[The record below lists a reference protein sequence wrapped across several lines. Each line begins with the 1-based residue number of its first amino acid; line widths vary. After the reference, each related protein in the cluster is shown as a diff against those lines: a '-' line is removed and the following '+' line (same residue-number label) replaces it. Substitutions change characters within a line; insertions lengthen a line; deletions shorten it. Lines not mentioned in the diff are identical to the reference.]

1 MFLERIYDESLAQAA
16 YLVACDHTNLAV
28 VIDANRDVESCLR
41 VADHHRF
48 KIVAVTETHIHADFV
63 SGSRELARRT
73 GGRLL
78 LSCEGGPG
86 WQYGFATP
94 NSATLLRHGDS
105 FDVGLLRFDVRHTP
119 GHTPEHLSF
128 VVTDRGM
135 NERPVGMFT
144 GDFIFV
150 GDVGRPDLLERAAN
164 QQGTMDVLA
173 RRLFQSIQA
182 TRDLPDYL
190 QLWPGHGAG
199 SACGRALGALPS
211 TTLGFERVANWAF
224 QFTDE
229 TCFAK
234 EVLSGQ
240 PEPPAY
246 FARMKSV
253 NRAGP
258 PVFPE
263 LGPLPEL
270 GAQEIQDAFHRG
282 VTVVDVRSTADFA
295 AGHIPGTLSIPMG
308 TSLATWAGTFVD
320 YTRDMVLVAD
330 DDDRLQRARYTLAL
344 IGLDRVVARAGR
356 RAREEWQVEIGELE
370 RVDQVS
376 IEEVANDED
385 RTVIDV
391 RGNAEWE
398 EGHLPNARHYFLG
411 ELVRKARELP
421 HDTPIAVHCHGGTR
435 ASVAASLLQAQ
446 GFTNVANMS
455 GGYRAWTEAKLPV
468 ERDDAPAD
476 IGSDSV

>member
-16 YLVACDHTNLAV
+16 YVVACDHTKLAV
-28 VIDANRDVESCLR
+28 VIDANRDIESCIR
-41 VADHHRF
+41 VAEHQRF
-48 KIVAVTETHIHADFV
+48 RVIAATETHIHADFV
-63 SGSRELARRT
+63 SGTREVARRT
-73 GGRLL
+73 GARLL

-86 WQYGFATP
+86 WQYAFATP
-94 NSATLLRHGDS
+94 DTTTLLRHGDS

-128 VVTDRGM
+128 IVTDRGM
-135 NERPVGMFT
+135 SERPVGIFT

-164 QQGTMDVLA
+164 QQGTMEGMA
-173 RRLFQSIQA
+173 RKLFQSLKA
-182 TRDLPDYL
+182 TTDLPDYL

-199 SACGRALGALPS
+199 SSCGRELGALPS

-224 QFTDE
+224 QFHDE
-229 TCFAK
+229 NSFVE

-240 PEPPAY
+240 PEPPGY
-246 FARMKSV
+246 FARMKMV
-253 NRAGP
+253 NRSGP
-258 PVFPE
+258 P
-263 LGPLPEL
+263 PLPSLAPIREV
-270 GAQEIQDAFHRG
+270 GAHQIQDAFHTG
-282 VTVVDVRSTADFA
+282 VTVVDVRSSASFA
-295 AGHIPGTLSIPMG
+295 AGHIPGTMSIPMG
-308 TSLATWAGTFVD
+308 TSLATWAGTFVPES
-320 YTRDMVLVAD
+320 RDIVLITG
-330 DDDRLQRARYTLAL
+330 DDDRLSRARHTLAL
-344 IGLDRVVARAGR
+344 IGLDRVVAWAGQRALD
-356 RAREEWQVEIGELE
+356 EWQSEIGELE
-370 RVDQVS
+370 RVEQVS
-376 IEEVANDED
+376 VETIANGDE

-411 ELVRKARELP
+411 DLVRQARDLP

-455 GGYRAWTEAKLPV
+455 GGYRAWTEANKPV
-468 ERDDAPAD
+468 ERDEAHAD
-476 IGSDSV
+476 VPK

>member
-1 MFLERIYDESLAQAA
+1 MFLERIYEESLAQAA
-16 YLVACDHTNLAV
+16 YLVACDHTKLAV

-41 VADHHRF
+41 VAEHYGYQ
-48 KIVAVTETHIHADFV
+48 IVAVTETHIHADFV
-63 SGSRELARRT
+63 SGSRELSRRT
-73 GGRLL
+73 GARLL

-94 NSATLLRHGDS
+94 NSTTLLRHGDS
-105 FDVGLLRFDVRHTP
+105 FDVGLLHFDVRHTP

-128 VVTDRGM
+128 IVTDRGM

-150 GDVGRPDLLERAAN
+150 GDVGRPDLLERVAN
-164 QQGTMDVLA
+164 QRGTTDALA

-190 QLWPGHGAG
+190 QIWPGHGAG

-211 TTLGFERVANWAF
+211 TTLGFERIANWAF
-224 QFTDE
+224 QISDE
-229 TCFAK
+229 TSFVE

-240 PEPPAY
+240 PEPPPY

-258 PVFPE
+258 APFPE
-263 LGPLPEL
+263 LGPLPEV

-282 VTVVDVRSTADFA
+282 VTVVDVRSSANFA

-320 YTRDMVLVAD
+320 DTRDILLIAD
-330 DDDRLQRARYTLAL
+330 DDDRLQRARRTLAL
-344 IGLDRVVARAGR
+344 IGLDRVVARASR
-356 RAREEWQVEIGELE
+356 RAREEWQTEFGELG
-370 RVDQVS
+370 RVEQLS
-376 IEEVANDED
+376 IDEVANADE

-391 RGNAEWE
+391 RGDAEWE

-411 ELVRKARELP
+411 DLVRKARELP

-468 ERDDAPAD
+468 ERDEASAD
-476 IGSDSV
+476 V

>member
-16 YLVACDHTNLAV
+16 YLVACDHTKQAV
-28 VIDANRDVESCLR
+28 VIDANRDIESCLR
-41 VADHHRF
+41 VAEHHGFR
-48 KIVAVTETHIHADFV
+48 IVAATETHIHADFV
-63 SGSRELARRT
+63 SGTRDLARRT
-73 GGRLL
+73 GARLL

-86 WQYGFATP
+86 WQYAFATP
-94 NSATLLRHGDS
+94 NTTTLLRHGDS
-105 FDVGLLRFDVRHTP
+105 FDVGLLHFDVRHTP

-128 VVTDRGM
+128 IVTDRGM
-135 NERPVGMFT
+135 SERPVGIFT

-164 QQGTMDVLA
+164 QQGTTEVLA

-190 QLWPGHGAG
+190 QIWPGHGAG
-199 SACGRALGALPS
+199 SACGKSLGALPS

-224 QFTDE
+224 QYTDE
-229 TCFAK
+229 NSFLEA
-234 EVLSGQ
+234 VVSGQ
-240 PEPPAY
+240 PEPPGY
-246 FARMKSV
+246 FARMKTV

-258 PVFPE
+258 TPFPD
-263 LGPLPEL
+263 LGPLPEI
-270 GAQEIQDAFHRG
+270 GAQQIQDAFHRG
-282 VTVVDVRSTADFA
+282 VTVVDVRSSADFA

-320 YTRDMVLVAD
+320 DSRDIVLIAD
-330 DDDRLQRARYTLAL
+330 DDDRLQHARHTLAL

-356 RAREEWQVEIGELE
+356 RARDEWQAEIGELE
-370 RVDQVS
+370 RVEQMS
-376 IEEVANDED
+376 IEQVANDDE

-411 ELVRKARELP
+411 DLVRKARDLP
-421 HDTPIAVHCHGGTR
+421 HDTPIVVHCHGGTR

-446 GFTNVANMS
+446 GFTNVANIS

-468 ERDDAPAD
+468 EH
-476 IGSDSV
+476 

>member
-1 MFLERIYDESLAQAA
+1 MFLERVYEESLAQAA
-16 YLVACDHTNLAV
+16 YVVGCDHTKLAII
-28 VIDANRDVESCLR
+28 IDVNRDIEPCLR
-41 VADHHRF
+41 VVEHQGF
-48 KIVAVTETHIHADFV
+48 KLVAVTETHIHADFV
-63 SGSRELARRT
+63 SGTREVARRT
-73 GGRLL
+73 GARLL

-94 NSATLLRHGDS
+94 NSSTLLRHGDS

-135 NERPVGMFT
+135 SERPVGIFT

-164 QQGTMDVLA
+164 QQGTMDALA
-173 RRLFQSIQA
+173 RRLFQSIRA
-182 TRDLPDYL
+182 TSDLPDYL
-190 QLWPGHGAG
+190 QIWPGHGAG
-199 SACGRALGALPS
+199 SACGKSLGAMPS

-224 QFTDE
+224 QFDDE
-229 TCFAK
+229 NSFVE

-240 PEPPAY
+240 PEPPGY
-246 FARMKSV
+246 FARMKTV

-258 PVFPE
+258 PPYPT
-263 LGPLPEL
+263 LGALPEM
-270 GAQEIQDAFHRG
+270 GAQQIQDAFHTG
-282 VTVVDVRSTADFA
+282 VTVVDVRSSADFA
-295 AGHIPGTLSIPMG
+295 AGHIPGALSIPMG
-308 TSLATWAGTFVD
+308 TSLATWAGTFID
-320 YTRDMVLVAD
+320 DTRGILLLAD
-330 DDDRLQRARYTLAL
+330 DDDRLDRARRTLAL
-344 IGLDRVVARAGR
+344 IGLDRVVGRADR
-356 RAREEWQVEIGELE
+356 RARDEWRAEFGELE
-370 RVDQVS
+370 RVEQVS
-376 IEEVANDED
+376 VDDVANGTE

-391 RGNAEWE
+391 RGGAEWE

-411 ELVRKARELP
+411 ELIRKARDLP

-446 GFTNVANMS
+446 GFTNVANIS

-468 ERDDAPAD
+468 EHDEASAD
-476 IGSDSV
+476 V